1 MCRPFAFYEERLNR
15 VICSLLLAVKRL
27 KNWTT
32 VCKRFA
38 LSQFERNQ
46 GNQRNRVQLAPPA
59 YVVRGSSRVPAP
71 LTYPL
76 DRLRGGLCVESDA

>member
-27 KNWTT
+27 KNWKT

-38 LSQFERNQ
+38 LSQFERNP
-46 GNQRNRVQLAPPA
+46 RVQLAPHA